1 MLYSC
6 VTINLCSGGA
16 MKNRQ
21 TAEEQIMGQVP
32 ETTHNGTTH
41 MSFGWKFEPL
51 PLDEAMGLA
60 RASRMDGAEY
70 SMLREQFTLLVEDKI
85 VSVRITP
92 PPAVS
97 YQKARN
103 HCLKVAK
110 HLAVAITVR
119 RAPGGQIVCWKATAQ
134 EIALREKR
142 GAALQRRSA
151 QKTSEKGTSSN
162 RGAKRKS
169 A

>member
-1 MLYSC
+1 MEH
-6 VTINLCSGGA
+6 
-16 MKNRQ
+16 RQ
-21 TAEEQIMGQVP
+21 DI
-32 ETTHNGTTH
+32 ETPITNDVLRDDGHTGTQ
-41 MSFGWKFEPL
+41 MSFGWTFESL
-51 PLDEAMGLA
+51 PLEEAMRLA
-60 RASRMDGAEY
+60 RASRMDEAEY
-70 SMLREQFTLLVEDKI
+70 SMLREQLTRLAEDQSA
-85 VSVRITP
+85 SVRITP

-110 HLAVAITVR
+110 NLGVPITVR

-142 GAALQRRSA
+142 GVALQRRRA
-151 QKTSEKGTSSN
+151 QQTSEKALSAR

-169 A
+169 ASTQTTLA

>member
-1 MLYSC
+1 
-6 VTINLCSGGA
+6 
-16 MKNRQ
+16 MKNGQ
-21 TAEEQIMGQVP
+21 TAEGQIMRQIP
-32 ETTHNGTTH
+32 DTTRNGATH

-51 PLDEAMGLA
+51 PLDEAMKLA

-110 HLAVAITVR
+110 NLAVAITVR
-119 RAPGGQIVCWKATAQ
+119 RAPGGHIVCWKATAQ
-134 EIALREKR
+134 EIETREKR
-142 GAALQRRSA
+142 GAVLKSRRA
-151 QKTSEKGTSSN
+151 EKASEKGTSWS
-162 RGAKRKS
+162 RGKRQS
-169 A
+169 TTAQTTLA

>member
-1 MLYSC
+1 MEHKQDRE
-6 VTINLCSGGA
+6 TPIA
-16 MKNRQ
+16 DDAQ
-21 TAEEQIMGQVP
+21 TAPQ
-32 ETTHNGTTH
+32 
-41 MSFGWKFEPL
+41 MSFGWTFEPL
-51 PLDEAMGLA
+51 PLAEAMRLA
-60 RASRMDGAEY
+60 RASRMDEGEY
-70 SMLREQFTLLVEDKI
+70 SMLREHLTRLAEDTSA
-85 VSVRITP
+85 SVRITP

-134 EIALREKR
+134 EIKLRERR
-142 GAALQRRSA
+142 GAALQRRRA

-162 RGAKRKS
+162 RGAKRT
-169 A
+169 